1 MPITING
8 DGSISGLG
16 DIDGHDLETNTL
28 VVSGDTT
35 LAPQSGTS
43 ASLFVDESAN
53 TVGINTLTPSASV
66 FLEVA
71 DATDPIVRVNNT
83 AGGNLDIGST
93 TTFGYVQG
101 SSGHELRLGSN
112 GSNTIVLQGDGDVN
126 IDSNTLYVDVSTN
139 RVGIGNNNPGSTFYV
154 TSSDASGFTVSS
166 ASAQATDTNKGI
178 HVKNATAT
186 DTFSVSYRGQ
196 TYVGGRLGVQIL
208 SPAFDL
214 HVESTG
220 RSDVACFE
228 SNESGRSHVSYRDA
242 TTTQD
247 PQVGSAGNALL
258 YRTGYVNRGVIDGS
272 GRLVHGGVAAVPFG
286 TTTPVLQILG
296 PGSTGATG
304 TTFGIAAFNTA
315 GSDPV
320 RLCLAKS
327 RSTTQ
332 GGHAALL
339 NNNQIGV
346 IRYMGSDGT
355 TFKDG
360 ATILGIAE
368 GNWSP
373 SSNPTRLSFSTTS
386 EGSNTPTVRFSINN
400 KGAGGFGVL
409 PGNDTTFK
417 IERTM
422 TDDSTDNAVTIYQ
435 NRLLGILDRNT
446 QPATY
451 VAHQSALLNSGATS
465 PVNVYTYDAIR
476 GTWTGPNAT
485 NMFGYHTGNSLTAAT
500 NCYGFFGNIS
510 EAGGRFNVFVNGT
523 ANNFF
528 RRRVL
533 IGNQIQLTAANG
545 VSNQALLTVAD
556 NTLSQNIGWMNL
568 HNTAVIQTNY
578 SLGGINFTG
587 YQNIGYSGARIAARA
602 TANWNASNSEAE
614 LIFST
619 TPPGSTTPAIRMVL
633 KQNGTLNLNNLPT
646 SSAGLVSGDV
656 WRDGTDLK
664 IVA

>member
-8 DGSISGLG
+8 DGAISGLG

-35 LAPQSGTS
+35 LAPQAVGR
-43 ASLFVDESAN
+43 ASLFVDESTN
-53 TVGINTLTPSASV
+53 TVGINTTTPASAV

-83 AGGNLDIGST
+83 GGGHLDIGSS

-126 IDSNTLYVDVSTN
+126 IDSNTLYVDISTN
-139 RVGIGNNNPGSTFYV
+139 KVGIGNNNPGSTLYV
-154 TSSDASGFTVSS
+154 TSSDATGFTSD
-166 ASAQATDTNKGI
+166 AISAQATDVNKAL
-178 HVKNATAT
+178 HVKNATST

-196 TYVGGRLGVQIL
+196 TYCAGRLGVKIL

-214 HVESTG
+214 HVDSTG

-258 YRTGYVNRGVIDGS
+258 YRTGYVNRGVVDS
-272 GRLVHGGVAAVPFG
+272 AGRLIHGAVAAIQFG
-286 TTTPVLQILG
+286 TVTPVMQLLG
-296 PGSTGATG
+296 PGSTGASG
-304 TTFGIAAFNTA
+304 TTFGIATFNQA
-315 GSDPV
+315 SADPV

-332 GGHAALL
+332 GGHAPLL
-339 NNNQIGV
+339 ANNSIGM
-346 IRYMGSDGT
+346 IRFMGSDGT
-355 TFKDG
+355 AFADG
-360 ATILGIAE
+360 ATIATTAE

-373 SSNPTRLSFSTTS
+373 SSRPTRIDFQTTAV
-386 EGSNTPTVRFSINN
+386 GSNVTTTRFSINN
-400 KGAGGFGVL
+400 KGAAGLGIL
-409 PGNDTTFK
+409 PGNDTTLK

-422 TDDSTDNAVTIYQ
+422 TDESTDNAVTIYQ
-435 NRLLGILDRNT
+435 NRLLGILNRDT
-446 QPATY
+446 QPTTY
-451 VAHQSALLNSGATS
+451 VSHQSALLNSGATS

-476 GTWTGPNAT
+476 GNWTGPNAT
-485 NMFGYHTGNSLTAAT
+485 NMFGFHTGSSLTAAT
-500 NCYGFFGNIS
+500 NCYGFFGNIQEGS
-510 EAGGRFNVFVNGT
+510 GRFNVFMNGT

-528 RRRVL
+528 NGRVL
-533 IGNQIQLTAANG
+533 IGSQIQLTESNG
-545 VSNQALLTVAD
+545 VSNTALLTVAD
-556 NTLSQNIGWMNL
+556 NTTAQNIAWVNL
-568 HNTAVIQTNY
+568 HNTAVILNDY
-578 SLGGINFTG
+578 SLGGLNFTG
-587 YQNIGYSGARIAARA
+587 YQNVGYSGARIQARA
-602 TANWNASNSEAE
+602 TGNWSTSNSEAE
-614 LIFST
+614 IMFST
-619 TPPGSTTPAIRMVL
+619 TPNGSTTPVLRMTI
-633 KQNGTLNLNNLPT
+633 KQDGRLNLSNVPT
-646 SSAGLVSGDV
+646 SSAGLSSGDI